1 MYQVHYVVGGGRPG
15 VPKGSPKSVGG
26 DRAQVIGIVER
37 LRDLWERGAVHS
49 ISVFDVTPGARANVT
64 GDFVTFSSV
73 PLPPAPTTEGRKALG
88 RMLAR
93 AAG

>member
-15 VPKGSPKSVGG
+15 VPKGSPKSASGN
-26 DRAQVIGIVER
+26 RAQVIDIVAR

-49 ISVFDVTPGARANVT
+49 ISVFDVGDGVRVNVT